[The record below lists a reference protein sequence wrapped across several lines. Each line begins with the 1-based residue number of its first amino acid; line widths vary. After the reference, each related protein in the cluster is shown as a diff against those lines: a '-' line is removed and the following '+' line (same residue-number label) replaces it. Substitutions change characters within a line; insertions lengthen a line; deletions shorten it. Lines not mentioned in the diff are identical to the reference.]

1 MKFYRKKQCHPEL
14 VSGRVSKN
22 FVLAKW
28 PKSALGLHLNEIYQI
43 IWATNIT

>member
-1 MKFYRKKQCHPEL
+1 MKFYRKKQYHPEL

-28 PKSALGLHLNEIYQI
+28 PNPL
-43 IWATNIT
+43 